1 MGRVKITT
9 KKNIAKLEA
18 DVKAKGMNFSEIS
31 KELGF
36 DRSYLAG
43 IKVDG
48 EIDPVVFKYICAKF
62 NLNESDY
69 EPVEETKNAPQDS
82 TEVVRVLGSINQTLF
97 EINRRL
103 GILMDTANKIDGKT
117 ANINVDTH
125 ESKTL
130 IKDLLK
136 EFEK

>member
-1 MGRVKITT
+1 MGRVKMTT

-18 DVKAKGMNFSEIS
+18 DVKAKEMNFSEIS
-31 KELGF
+31 
-36 DRSYLAG
+36 SYLAG

-48 EIDPVVFKYICAKF
+48 EIDSVVFKYICAKF

-97 EINRRL
+97 EINIRL

-117 ANINVDTH
+117 ASINVNTH